1 MNSKVT
7 IKPLAM
13 VLEVVP
19 RNFNPA
25 WNCLLLDMTQE
36 QLGALL
42 GVEQSTVAAYEKA
55 SDMKYATLARIAA
68 GLRCTPADLLPESQ
82 EQAQ

>member
-1 MNSKVT
+1 MDEKNT
-7 IKPLAM
+7 IGAKIRA
-13 VLEVVP
+13 
-19 RNFNPA
+19 RRR
-25 WNCLLLDMTQE
+25 LLDMTQE